1 LKERKTHIYTI
12 LSYCVLITACVIVL
26 YPILWV
32 IASSFKSSGLVGSSL
47 IPKNFTFENYMN
59 IFRNENANFTRWFI
73 NSIVI
78 STISAFMTLSIVM
91 PASYACSRMNFR
103 GKKFLLITF
112 LTLQMFPAFMSAIA
126 LYTIFAWLRLVDT
139 YLGLVIIYCANTVPF
154 SLWIMKNYFDSIPFE
169 IEESAFVDGATMFQS
184 FTHILLPMARPI
196 IYVVF
201 LISFLGSYCE
211 YLLANIILMS
221 GKKWTLALGMRSL
234 TVSQFSTNWP
244 VFSAISVVSAVPI
257 VILFFLSERYLTSGL
272 TQGAIK

>member
-1 LKERKTHIYTI
+1 MKKGRIQIYTI
-12 LSYCVLITACVIVL
+12 LSYCVLIVACVIVL

-32 IASSFKSSGLVGSSL
+32 IASSFKSSGLVGSRL
-47 IPKNFTFENYMN
+47 IPKNFTLENYTH
-59 IFRNENANFTRWFI
+59 IFKGRGVDFTRWFF

-78 STISAFMTLSIVM
+78 SALSAIMTLAIVT
-91 PASYACSRMNFR
+91 PASYACSRMRFR
-103 GKKFLLITF
+103 GKKLLLITF
-112 LTLQMFPAFMSAIA
+112 LTLQMFPAFMSVVA

-139 YLGLVIIYCANTVPF
+139 YLGLIIIYCANTIPF
-154 SLWIMKNYFDSIPFE
+154 SLWIMKNYFDSVPFE

-184 FTHILLPMARPI
+184 FIRILLPMARPI

-211 YLLANIILMS
+211 YLIENVILMS
-221 GKKWTLALGMRSL
+221 GNKWTLALGMRSL

-272 TQGAIK
+272 TRGAIK